1 MVNIINNLFSL
12 KGKTIILVGSTGYL
26 GTSIAKAISD
36 AEGEMILVGRSAK
49 RLKSQIDALPNSKKL
64 TCHLF
69 ELDIT
74 DDNAEIRLRQFLE
87 ENFGKLHGIVNNAYS
102 GVVGNLHSI
111 TEAHFDTA
119 YKYNITK
126 PFLIF
131 KEMMPLLARTAAED
145 ETSVSI
151 VNVASMYGVVSPD
164 PSIYGESGKNN
175 PIHYGASKAGMIQMS
190 RYLACHAGRDNIR
203 VNSVSPGAF
212 PNRDV
217 DSGINKFIESLEAK
231 VPMQRVGRQDEIGGP
246 IVFLLSEA
254 SSYISG
260 ANIPIDGGWTAW

>member
-87 ENFGKLHGIVNNAYS
+87 ENFGKLHGIVNNAALNPKVEES
-102 GVVGNLHSI
+102 FQETGFESFCVNKWKQEISVGLTGAI
-111 TEAHFDTA
+111 LV
-119 YKYNITK
+119 TK
-126 PFLIF
+126 IIAPIMLN
-131 KEMMPLLARTAAED
+131 KSYLP
-145 ETSVSI
+145 SI
-151 VNVASMYGVVSPD
+151 VNISS
-164 PSIYGESGKNN
+164 
-175 PIHYGASKAGMIQMS
+175 
-190 RYLACHAGRDNIR
+190 
-203 VNSVSPGAF
+203 
-212 PNRDV
+212 
-217 DSGINKFIESLEAK
+217 
-231 VPMQRVGRQDEIGGP
+231 DE
-246 IVFLLSEA
+246 
-254 SSYISG
+254 
-260 ANIPIDGGWTAW
+260 